1 MVVLQMQAMTNSLFT
16 LTILEILII
25 IIIIIIIMIII
36 NSQGRV
42 TVLK

>member
-25 IIIIIIIMIII
+25 IIIII

>member
-25 IIIIIIIMIII
+25 IIIIIII

>member
-25 IIIIIIIMIII
+25 IIIIII

>member
-25 IIIIIIIMIII
+25 IIIIIIII

>member
-1 MVVLQMQAMTNSLFT
+1 MVVLQMQAMTNSLST

-25 IIIIIIIMIII
+25 IIIII

>member
-25 IIIIIIIMIII
+25 IIIIIIIII